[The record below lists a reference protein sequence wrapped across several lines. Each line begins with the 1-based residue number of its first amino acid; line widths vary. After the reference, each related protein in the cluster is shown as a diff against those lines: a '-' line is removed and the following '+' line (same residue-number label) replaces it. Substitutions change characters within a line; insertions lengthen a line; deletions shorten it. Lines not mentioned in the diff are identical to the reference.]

1 MSSSFGSSLKITI
14 FGQSHAP
21 AIGVC
26 IEGFPA
32 GFRPDFDA
40 LDAFLA
46 RRAPGQG
53 AYATA
58 RREADR
64 PEFLSGLAEGQTCG
78 APLTAVIRNTDTRS
92 RDYAGL
98 KDVPRPGHADY
109 PAQVKWGGAQDAAG
123 GGHFSGRLTA
133 PLCIAGGLCLQY
145 LQARGI
151 AVGAHIER
159 IGGVSDRRFD
169 PVQPELPVPAG
180 VLPVLSAPAGERM
193 LAEIAA
199 AKAEGD
205 SVGGCIECAVTGL
218 PTGLGSPMFD
228 GMENR
233 LARILFGIPAVKGLE
248 FGNGFACAGLRGS
261 ENNDPYSMNGG
272 AVRTRTNNAGGIL
285 GGLTTGMPLVF
296 RAAIKPTPSIA
307 RPQESVSLSRRENTT
322 LEIHGRHDPC
332 IVPRA
337 VPCVEAAAAIAIYDA
352 MLEGGRF

>member
-92 RDYAGL
+92 GDYAGL

-180 VLPVLSAPAGERM
+180 VLPVLSASAGERM

-261 ENNDPYSMNGG
+261 ENNDPYSMDGG

-337 VPCVEAAAAIAIYDA
+337 VPCVEAAAAVAILDA
-352 MLEGGRF
+352 LLEEHL

>member
-337 VPCVEAAAAIAIYDA
+337 VPCVEAAAAVAILDA
-352 MLEGGRF
+352 LLEEHL